1 MTCVAEDFYYALKEL
16 FLTSAGCLNQLKFK
30 QDHPFFIFGESYGG
44 KYAPAIGEK
53 ILREAQD
60 NNGSITGLKGV
71 AIGDGFTHPGAI
83 LSQVGEY
90 AYNLGLLDY
99 QERSTIEQMILNA
112 TFQERR
118 RYWRDLHD
126 TFDNTLDLIVNL
138 AGGVNVYDITK
149 YRDYPDLIINE
160 YLSNYDTQ
168 TLFGLKRD
176 IVFGSQ
182 SDHVYENMYEDF
194 MMPYV
199 HLVEEVLRRNCKV
212 MVYNG
217 QNDLIV

>member
-1 MTCVAEDFYYALKEL
+1 M
-16 FLTSAGCLNQLKFK
+16 
-30 QDHPFFIFGESYGG
+30 
-44 KYAPAIGEK
+44 
-53 ILREAQD
+53 
-60 NNGSITGLKGV
+60 KGV
-71 AIGDGFTHPGAI
+71 AIGDGFTHPGHI

-99 QERSTIEQMILNA
+99 QERSTIEQIILNG

-126 TFDNTLDLIVNL
+126 TFDKALDLIVEM

-149 YRDYPDLIINE
+149 YREYPDLIINE
-160 YLSNYDTQ
+160 YLGNYNVQ
-168 TLFGLKRD
+168 TLFGLRRD
-176 IVFGSQ
+176 IQFGSQ
-182 SDHVYENMYEDF
+182 SGHVYEAMYEDF

-199 HLVEEVLRRNCKV
+199 HLVEEVLRRKCKV

-217 QNDLIV
+217 QNDLIVETPGTFKWAERVYFDQA